1 VRNPP
6 ALERPVQV
14 TRVGFPAGTLVPAHA
29 HESAHEL
36 LLVAGGEMLTE
47 MEGRAYRSPVGTL
60 MFHPAGVVHA
70 ERVGSREPC
79 DLLFVAWR
87 RDAGIAFLGYPRSAA
102 DPSGRMRML
111 FEWLL
116 ALDPSVPAQRETR
129 IAALHA
135 LVAAFVGSSAS
146 PSDELVLTVREHV
159 RARLAEPLR
168 LDDLAERVGMSKYH
182 FLRVFRAATG
192 MTPIA
197 YVRAMRVDAARALL
211 TVSSLPLRE
220 IASQVGFADEFQL
233 SRTFRQV
240 TGQSPGSV
248 RRPRIQQPASG
259 G

>member
-6 ALERPVQV
+6 SLERPVQV
-14 TRVGFPAGTLVPAHA
+14 TRVTFPARTPVAPHA

-36 LLVAGGEMLTE
+36 ILVVGGEMLTE
-47 MEGRAYRSPVGTL
+47 MEGRSYRAPVGTL

-70 ERVGSREPC
+70 ERVGEREPC
-79 DLLFVAWR
+79 DLFYVAWR
-87 RDAGIAFLGYPRSAA
+87 RDHSIDYRAYPRHATDA
-102 DPSGRMRML
+102 SGRMRTL
-111 FEWLL
+111 FEWML
-116 ALDPSVPAQRETR
+116 ALDPSVAVQRDQR
-129 IAALHA
+129 IALLHA
-135 LVAAFVGSSAS
+135 LIAAYVGSSAS
-146 PSDELVLTVREHV
+146 PSDALVLTVREHV

-182 FLRVFRAATG
+182 FLRVFRQATG
-192 MTPIA
+192 ITPIA

-220 IASQVGFADEFQL
+220 IAAQVGFTDESAL

-248 RRPRIQQPASG
+248 RRPRAG
-259 G
+259 